1 VQNLFTNKTI
11 AIGLE
16 PEFVG
21 VSPNQMNSFNTRSNL
36 INGLSYKSDPSVGT
50 EADLPVLADCQFT
63 KDYMDRVYN
72 QIQSQGGRVNV
83 KCSTHIHLSTM
94 PIKAGLSNEEFSR
107 RSTEMRQ
114 ADRNYLLDQNKLNQL
129 FDTNTSSRIP
139 LEVMKDILYRVSK
152 HIDFFHSC
160 FPKSR
165 RDDGGF
171 CRSANRPNGY
181 WSRKPASVTQVLNA
195 RVTQHDL
202 ERVQNHTN
210 GTRKYSAVNLQHY
223 NTKKTVEF
231 RSHGGTLETNKIFT
245 CVNFLQNMVNHS
257 LQTRFKAHTVQEELT
272 SPSYIGR
279 SSNTV
284 KSRLWSFC
292 RVAGG
297 RSVQEIMDHCNINN
311 AQSVR
316 RTISE
321 IRAEERY
328 EPFIV
333 THNQQEYGIRYG
345 TSNAYS
351 NNGYEVLTSAN
362 IQRPSNNIEF
372 ISNNDERGSSELIAS
387 LDSQTIADLN
397 ERIAS
402 FR

>member
-1 VQNLFTNKTI
+1 MQNLFTNKTI
-11 AIGLE
+11 AVGLE
-16 PEFVG
+16 PECVG
-21 VSPNQMNSFNTRSNL
+21 VSPNQMNAYNTRSNL

-63 KDYMDRVYN
+63 RDYMDRVYA

-94 PIKAGLSNEEFSR
+94 PIKAGLTNEEFSR

-114 ADRNYLLDQNKLNQL
+114 SDRNYLLDQNKLNQL

-160 FPKSR
+160 FAKSR

-181 WSRKPASVTQVLNA
+181 WSRKPASVTQILNA

-231 RSHGGTLETNKIFT
+231 RSHGGTLEIDKIWSWIQ
-245 CVNFLQNMVNHS
+245 FLINMTRHS
-257 LQTRFKAHTVQEELT
+257 INARHSQVQSVIDT
-272 SPSYIGR
+272 PDYIGR
-279 SSNTV
+279 SYRTRQSIAYQLM
-284 KSRLWSFC
+284 R
-292 RVAGG
+292 RVGG
-297 RSVQEIMDHCNINN
+297 ATTQEIMDATGIQT
-311 AQSVR
+311 AQRVR
-316 RTISE
+316 SMISE
-321 IRAEERY
+321 QIRPVLRQR
-328 EPFIV
+328 FGRDILI
-333 THNQQEYGIRYG
+333 THNQQHY
-345 TSNAYS
+345 NHAYS
-351 NNGYEVLTSAN
+351 TSQGRYDLNGYEIPLQVNNASGGCVFAN
-362 IQRPSNNIEF
+362 NGRTDLLS
-372 ISNNDERGSSELIAS
+372 GLIDQHKRH
-387 LDSQTIADLN
+387 LKP
-397 ERIAS
+397 
-402 FR
+402 FRN

>member
-1 VQNLFTNKTI
+1 MQNLFTNKTI
-11 AIGLE
+11 AVGLE
-16 PEFVG
+16 PECVG
-21 VSPNQMNSFNTRSNL
+21 VSPNQMNAYNTRSNL

-63 KDYMDRVYN
+63 RDYMDRVYS

-94 PIKAGLSNEEFSR
+94 PIKAGLTNEEFSR

-171 CRSANRPNGY
+171 CRAANRPNGY
-181 WSRKPASVTQVLNA
+181 WCRKPASGTQILNA

-210 GTRKYSAVNLQHY
+210 STRKYSAVNLQHY
-223 NTKKTVEF
+223 STKKTVEF

-245 CVNFLQNMVNHS
+245 CINFLQNMVNHS
-257 LQTRFKAHTVQEELT
+257 LQTRFKARTVAEQLT

-279 SSNTV
+279 SANTV
-284 KSRLWSFC
+284 KSQLWAFC
-292 RVAGG
+292 RGQV
-297 RSVQEIMDHCNINN
+297 RSTQEIMAHCNINN

-321 IRAEERY
+321 IRANENYR
-328 EPFIV
+328 PFVV
-333 THNQQEYGIRYG
+333 THNQQEFNVNYGQ
-345 TSNAYS
+345 SDNYS
-351 NNGYEVLTSAN
+351 NNGYEIL
-362 IQRPSNNIEF
+362 IQSNVNRNTNDLEF
-372 ISNNDERGSSELIAS
+372 ISDDNERGSSSLIAG
-387 LDSQTIADLN
+387 LDSQTLADLN
-397 ERIAS
+397 ERI
-402 FR
+402 RTIPR